1 MLEFELDEEQKM
13 LSDAI
18 CRFADSKVRQIFRDA
33 DEEGHIPKDIVQ
45 VGWDFGLI
53 PTAIPEQY
61 GGFGEYSTV
70 TNAIATEEFAFGD
83 LAIGLN
89 ILVPGLAAIPIMLA
103 GTEDQKKI
111 FLPQFCES
119 IAPPITAALSEPGVQ
134 FNPRKLSAT
143 AVEDGDSIILNGKKN
158 LVPLA
163 IEAETF
169 LIYANESDRTQAFIV
184 PRDSKGFEV
193 GDREKLM
200 GIRALPT
207 YRLSLSDCRVPVEN
221 RLGGEGGI
229 DFDLILNHGRVATS
243 AAAVGVAKAGY
254 EYARDYAKERVQFG
268 EPVAHR
274 QSIAFMLAEMA
285 IGVDAARLLVWET
298 AWKLDQGEDATRDAT
313 LMKMYVDDVVLK
325 IADQAVQIL
334 GGYGYIREY
343 PAELWLRNAR
353 GFSSFDGLAIA

>member
-13 LSDAI
+13 LSEAI
-18 CRFADSKVRQIFRDA
+18 CRFAKTKVRQIFREMR
-33 DEEGHIPKDIVQ
+33 DEEGHIPEDIVQ
-45 VGWDFGLI
+45 AGWDFGLI

-70 TNAIATEEFAFGD
+70 TNAIATEEFAYGD
-83 LAIGLN
+83 LATGLN
-89 ILVPGLAAIPIMLA
+89 ILVPGLAAIPIMLS

-119 IAPPITAALSEPGVQ
+119 IPPPITAALSEPGVQ
-134 FNPRKLSAT
+134 FNPRNLSTT
-143 AVEDGDSIILNGKKN
+143 AVVDGDSIILNGKKN

-184 PRDSKGFEV
+184 PRDSGGLEV

-200 GIRALPT
+200 GILALPT

-229 DFDLILNHGRVATS
+229 DFDLILNHGRVATG

-254 EYARDYAKERVQFG
+254 EYARDYFKGA
-268 EPVAHR
+268 
-274 QSIAFMLAEMA
+274 SS
-285 IGVDAARLLVWET
+285 VWRTCCSPPIDRFHACGDGHWSRRSKTTCVGNCLET
-298 AWKLDQGEDATRDAT
+298 RSG
-313 LMKMYVDDVVLK
+313 
-325 IADQAVQIL
+325 
-334 GGYGYIREY
+334 
-343 PAELWLRNAR
+343 
-353 GFSSFDGLAIA
+353 